1 MGWTGDSPGRCFNLS
16 VLPVSHAAIGVALDV
31 WMIILPALEVLA
43 LKLKPR
49 DAIAVILMF
58 GCGVLLTVISCL
70 RIPYL
75 LTYSRSANLTIDSLQ
90 TGVWTYSEIAV
101 GIIVACMPNV
111 RQLVAQL
118 LLPRIRSTP
127 SLRRRTRPGPRFA
140 LLTRTV
146 LGGGGGSGTAKRESQ
161 AAILCRESTISVANS
176 ENLKSDGGAGG
187 AERGGG
193 QCPLTDAGFVHKGL
207 RAAEE
212 ERQPTPPASGDDAF
226 AGRNANSDIELS
238 AVRKDPASGR
248 QKAAWQTWD

>member
-1 MGWTGDSPGRCFNLS
+1 
-16 VLPVSHAAIGVALDV
+16 
-31 WMIILPALEVLA
+31 MIIILALEVLA

-49 DAIAVILMF
+49 DTIAVILMF

-75 LTYSRSANLTIDSLQ
+75 LTYSRSANLTLDSLQ

-118 LLPRIRSTP
+118 LLPMIRSTP

-140 LLTRTV
+140 LRTCTA
-146 LGGGGGSGTAKRESQ
+146 LDGGGCSGAAKRESQ

-176 ENLKSDGGAGG
+176 ENLKPDGGAGG

-193 QCPLTDAGFVHKGL
+193 QCPPD
-207 RAAEE
+207 
-212 ERQPTPPASGDDAF
+212 
-226 AGRNANSDIELS
+226 GRRFCAQGT
-238 AVRKDPASGR
+238 ASGR
-248 QKAAWQTWD
+248 GGAAADAAFKR